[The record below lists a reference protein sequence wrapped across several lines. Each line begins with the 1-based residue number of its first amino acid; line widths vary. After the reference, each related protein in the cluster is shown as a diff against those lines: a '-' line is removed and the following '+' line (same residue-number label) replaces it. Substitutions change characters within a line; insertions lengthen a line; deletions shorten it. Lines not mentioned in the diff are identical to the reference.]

1 MARMHPEDIEG
12 LESPTE
18 GERKVFRF
26 LREAPGTIRILSTG
40 QLLYPPGRHRGH
52 SEEIFF
58 NRREMPSLENTPA
71 SGGATS

>member
-12 LESPTE
+12 LENVTE

-26 LREAPGTIRILSTG
+26 LWQAARPDSDFSAG
-40 QLLYPPGRHRGH
+40 QLPYSPRRRRGH
-52 SEEIFF
+52 REELFF